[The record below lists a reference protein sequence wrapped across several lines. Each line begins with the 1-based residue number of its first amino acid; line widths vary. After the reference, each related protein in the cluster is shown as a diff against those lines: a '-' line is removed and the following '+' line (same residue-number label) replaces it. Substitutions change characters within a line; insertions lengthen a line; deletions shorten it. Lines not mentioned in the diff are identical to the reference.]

1 MKKKITLLLSL
12 VLAVAMG
19 IGGTLAWLTAKTEA
33 VKNTFTVGNIN
44 ITLTETTT
52 NYKMVPG
59 QTIAKDPKVTVKAGS
74 EACWLFVKIAE
85 SDNLDDFISYKV
97 KLGEDSWKELTGV
110 TGVYYREVAA
120 SDTDQ
125 NFDVIGYQSGES
137 ATFTANKV
145 LVKDSVTKAMMDAFD
160 TDKDGTLSDTEK
172 AALPTLTFTAYA
184 VQKDGLTDVADA
196 WKEVPTT

>member
-74 EACWLFVKIAE
+74 EACWLFVKIAVGAE
-85 SDNLDDFISYKV
+85 S
-97 KLGEDSWKELTGV
+97 
-110 TGVYYREVAA
+110 
-120 SDTDQ
+120 
-125 NFDVIGYQSGES
+125 
-137 ATFTANKV
+137 
-145 LVKDSVTKAMMDAFD
+145 
-160 TDKDGTLSDTEK
+160 
-172 AALPTLTFTAYA
+172 
-184 VQKDGLTDVADA
+184 
-196 WKEVPTT
+196 

>member
-12 VLAVAMG
+12 ALAVAIG
-19 IGGTLAWLTAKTEA
+19 IGGTLAWLTDKTESK
-33 VKNTFTVGNIN
+33 VNTFTVGNID
-44 ITLTETTT
+44 IDLTETTT

-125 NFDVIGYQSGES
+125 SFDVIGYESGDP

-145 LVKDSVTKAMMDAFD
+145 LVKDSVTKAMMDEITAQ
-160 TDKDGTLSDTEK
+160 TAS
-172 AALPTLTFTAYA
+172 APTLTFTAYA
-184 VQKDGLTDVADA
+184 VQKDGVGTAAEA
-196 WKEVPTT
+196 WNKVPTA